1 MDDRFRAAFPRLA
14 RRQMS
19 LHLLSVTRRFGA
31 QLALDSVSIHVRPGD
46 CYGFI
51 GHNGSGKTTAMRI
64 ALGLQRADS
73 GQVFVDGFDALA
85 HPREARARMGALI
98 EQPGFHGHL
107 DGATNLRLLGRLA
120 GLSRERT
127 RVETERLLE
136 LVGLAH
142 AGAKPVQ
149 AYSQGMR
156 QRLGIAQAMLGGPKL
171 VLLDEPTNGLD
182 PQGIAEIRGILRR
195 LIEQEGVSVLLSS
208 HQLHEVSDVCTR
220 IGVLHRGRLLVEAR
234 TADLLASA
242 PGRLEFE
249 TDDDARALALLAG
262 LGLRGERLPT
272 GGVALENST
281 QPPAAVA
288 RALVGGG
295 LGLSRL
301 GARSPNLE
309 EIYLRFA
316 RGEAMA
322 TAVHAPE
329 PAPPADAAP
338 RESLAAPHPIA
349 RVARYEFSR
358 WFAKRRFA
366 LLLAAPALVSA
377 GAVALEKRGALANA
391 ARVASGEL
399 ASATDVT
406 AFQSTASALQAGLP
420 LLALVVAGIASQSLA
435 GELSRGTL
443 RNVLLRPQTRWQ
455 IVVGKALAGLGL
467 TLGAYVLASAA
478 SLGASASAFG
488 FRDLVELLP
497 NGDTFPLVA
506 AQELWPQLRTALW
519 SQIPVLMAYSALGL
533 FAGAFAR
540 TAPGALGLSIALV
553 LGTDLARTLARS
565 FGLEPWLLSAYA
577 PSPLSDTSYLNYFAE
592 RAQGISNAA
601 FRFQHEALAGV
612 ELSLAVPCLWLLLAT
627 LAAIALVQ
635 RRPMP

>member
-1 MDDRFRAAFPRLA
+1 
-14 RRQMS
+14 MS
-19 LHLLSVTRRFGA
+19 LQLLSVTRRFGA
-31 QLALDSVSIHVRPGD
+31 QLALDSISIHVRPGD

-73 GQVFVDGFDALA
+73 GSVFVDGFDAAL

-127 RVETERLLE
+127 RIETQRLLE
-136 LVGLAH
+136 LVGLGQ

-220 IGVLHRGRLLVEAR
+220 IGVLHRGRVLVEAR
-234 TADLLASA
+234 TEDLLASA

-249 TDDDARALALLAG
+249 TDDDARALEVLAS
-262 LGLRGERLPT
+262 LGVSGERLPH
-272 GGVALENST
+272 GGAALATTTHS
-281 QPPAAVA
+281 PAAVA
-288 RALVGGG
+288 RALVGAG
-295 LGLSRL
+295 LALSRL
-301 GARSPNLE
+301 GARSPSLE

-316 RGEAMA
+316 RGEAIA
-322 TAVHAPE
+322 TAVQAPE
-329 PAPPADAAP
+329 DAPRAGAAP
-338 RESLAAPHPIA
+338 RELLAAPHPIA
-349 RVARYEFSR
+349 RTARYEFAR

-366 LLLAAPALVSA
+366 LLLAAPAVLCA
-377 GAVALEKRGALANA
+377 AAVALQKRGALANA

-406 AFQSTASALQAGLP
+406 AFQSTASSLQAGLP
-420 LLALVVAGIASQSLA
+420 LLALLVAGLASQSLA

-455 IVVGKALAGLGL
+455 IVVGKAVAGLALTLAG
-467 TLGAYVLASAA
+467 YVLSAA
-478 SLGASASAFG
+478 AALGASAFAFG

-519 SQIPVLMAYSALGL
+519 SQTPVLLAYSALGL

-540 TAPGALGLSIALV
+540 TAPGALGVSIALV

-565 FGLEPWLLSAYA
+565 FGAEHWLLAAYA

-601 FRFQHEALAGV
+601 FRFQQQSLAGV
-612 ELSLAVPCLWLLLAT
+612 ELSLAVPCLWLALAT
-627 LAAIALVQ
+627 AAAIALVQ
-635 RRPMP
+635 RRSMP